1 MKSTAVRALTASLW
15 ILLLSGCSTS
25 GSSSVS
31 PPVTQVRPAPPPPSL
46 LQPMPALPLLLID
59 LPAVERPNG
68 R

>member
-31 PPVTQVRPAPPPPSL
+31 APPVVIRPAPPPPSL
-46 LQPMPALPLLLID
+46 LQPMPALPLLVVD